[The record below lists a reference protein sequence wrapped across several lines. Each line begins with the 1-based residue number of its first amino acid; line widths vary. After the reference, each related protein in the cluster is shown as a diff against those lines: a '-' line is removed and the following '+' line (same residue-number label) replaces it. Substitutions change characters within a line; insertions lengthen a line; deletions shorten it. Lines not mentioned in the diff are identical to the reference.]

1 MEICSNAIKSL
12 QVTVIRYIEECW
24 LSFLKSL
31 ENTEEPVKNRWSF
44 QAKTQTDI
52 YISSEHQISKD
63 TGRPL
68 KLKILWL
75 IVK

>member
-44 QAKTQTDI
+44 KAQDFVVDREVTDVI
-52 YISSEHQISKD
+52 C
-63 TGRPL
+63 L
-68 KLKILWL
+68 KML
-75 IVK
+75 